1 MKRAMLWLLLLCLTG
16 ALAGCGH
23 ATAVAPAPTETAA
36 AEAAP
41 GSSEQVIDAPRLG
54 FHFAL
59 PEQYENARG
68 TLNWSARYVSA
79 GVQEIA
85 LDYYAVAQEQR
96 SAYTDF
102 LTAYSEAIRS
112 GTQLPEAPDPA
123 WLSGWEYG
131 NLFLLYAINGNRGEE
146 ELLAALWD
154 TDRVSAEAFA
164 SLEELGTDG
173 SSRFFLGQLALPADE
188 LDAYRENMG
197 EFYVEFE
204 AMRADK
210 ESFLSAATLR
220 EPQWPHTLAVGGT
233 IEYEAAD
240 LDGTP
245 RRSADIFAE
254 AKVTMINLWATWCP
268 PCKAEL
274 PELGAMAKEF
284 EAKGCRI
291 IGVCLDADSDS
302 VAATARSI
310 LSDAGADYLNLR
322 AAGNVGQVFPTEVVP
337 VTLFVDSSGRILT
350 EPIEGAYPDT
360 YRQTLEEALALV
372 G

>member
-1 MKRAMLWLLLLCLTG
+1 MIWLLTLCLAG
-16 ALAGCGH
+16 ALVGCGH
-23 ATAVAPAPTETAA
+23 EPAVSPAPAETAA

-41 GSSEQVIDAPRLG
+41 SDSEHVIDAPRLG

-59 PEQYENARG
+59 PEKYENARG

-85 LDYYAVAQEQR
+85 LDYYAVAQEQQ

-102 LTAYSEAIRS
+102 LTAYSEAIRN
-112 GTQLPEAPDPA
+112 GTQLPEPPDPA
-123 WLSGWEYG
+123 WMSGWEYG

-173 SSRFFLGQLALPADE
+173 GSRFFLGQIALPTDE

-197 EFYVEFE
+197 EFYAEFE
-204 AMRADK
+204 ALRADK

-220 EPQWPHTLAVGGT
+220 EPQWPHTLAIGGT

-245 RRSADIFAE
+245 QRSADIFAE

-284 EAKGCRI
+284 EAKGCQI

-302 VAATARSI
+302 VAATAKTI
-310 LSDAGADYLNLR
+310 LSDAGVNYLNLR
-322 AAGNVGQVFPTEVVP
+322 AAENVGQVFPTEVVP
-337 VTLFVDSSGRILT
+337 VTLFVDSSGRILLD
-350 EPIEGAYPDT
+350 PIEGAYPDT
-360 YRQTLEEALALV
+360 YRQALVEALALV